1 MNASVYG
8 AYGEKGFHF
17 YNEALGPAV
26 TYTGQCII
34 SSTMFGF
41 ESFLTGNLWLR
52 DADEMAKHVASCLMY
67 SKGKDIQKEWGD
79 HPDLAEAVDA
89 EYVIAKLVDSSA
101 PGWDAEAY
109 ARSLVTGFGKGELLA
124 LALRGDP
131 YTFMGMPRAF
141 ELLQV
146 ALDGEIKEADP
157 GKIEKHHPDGKRAM
171 EKLYA
176 GLRDWV
182 AVHWMPPDMP
192 RIVGEMKRRTVILVN

>member
-1 MNASVYG
+1 M
-8 AYGEKGFHF
+8 
-17 YNEALGPAV
+17 
-26 TYTGQCII
+26 TYSGQLII
-34 SSTMFGF
+34 SSTLFGF

-79 HPDLAEAVDA
+79 HPNLVEAVDA

-109 ARSLVTGFGKGELLA
+109 ARSLVTGFGKDELLA

-131 YTFMGMPRAF
+131 YTFMGMPHAF

-146 ALDGEIKEADP
+146 ALNGEIKEADP
-157 GKIEKHHPDGKRAM
+157 DKIEKHHPDGKRAM
-171 EKLYA
+171 EELYA

-192 RIVGEMKRRTVILVN
+192 RIVGEMKRKTVILVN